1 MAEDETLAIDFY
13 QTGSAESM
21 AGCLLDLLRDPQRQR
36 EMAEQNFSAALRMT
50 MPQIIFS
57 YLRAF
62 NLHQKAKTLEPI
74 SRFRRI
80 PAWVPSRSAIY
91 RAAAPRWSAWM

>member
-1 MAEDETLAIDFY
+1 MANDEGLAIDFY
-13 QTGSAESM
+13 QTGSSAPLAERLQS
-21 AGCLLDLLRDPQRQR
+21 LIVDPERQR

-50 MPQIIFS
+50 MPQIIRS
-57 YLRAF
+57 YLRSF
-62 NLHQKAKTLEPI
+62 NLHQRAKALEPI

-80 PAWVPSRSAIY
+80 PAWVPSRSAIF